1 MIRNFEFYTGRSS
14 GRLYKFEVLITTF
27 ELVLKDAPTLGKVK
41 WNYLMVDEAHRLK
54 NHEAA
59 LYQARP
65 QRSQPAAGPRSVS
78 FAPPTFVED
87 HLTRKSLKRVLKSS
101 CCRDSWQQCALH
113 QASAQV
119 VLACLVHVYDGAAR
133 AAGD

>member
-59 LYQARP
+59 LYQARA
-65 QRSQPAAGPRSVS
+65 RLREPAARPLSIS
-78 FAPPTFVED
+78 FAPP
-87 HLTRKSLKRVLKSS
+87 
-101 CCRDSWQQCALH
+101 
-113 QASAQV
+113 ASV
-119 VLACLVHVYDGAAR
+119 KEHAAR
-133 AAGD
+133 LESY

>member
-59 LYQARP
+59 LYQARAR
-65 QRSQPAAGPRSVS
+65 RSQPASWRRRNSIGRLFYIGEHAASLESHCIVPAIETHGSSV
-78 FAPPTFVED
+78 
-87 HLTRKSLKRVLKSS
+87 LCIMR
-101 CCRDSWQQCALH
+101 
-113 QASAQV
+113 
-119 VLACLVHVYDGAAR
+119 
-133 AAGD
+133 

>member
-1 MIRNFEFYTGRSS
+1 MIRYFEFYTGRSS

-65 QRSQPAAGPRSVS
+65 RRSPPAARPRFAL
-78 FAPPTFVED
+78 FAPPASVGD
-87 HLTRKSLKRVLKSS
+87 H
-101 CCRDSWQQCALH
+101 
-113 QASAQV
+113 
-119 VLACLVHVYDGAAR
+119 AAR
-133 AAGD
+133 TEESLP